1 MDVDFPFDDF
11 VLRASRG
18 NRVAARAPPVP
29 RLEDV
34 ARLLPQLMFSKY
46 EYGVRDLNPT
56 FASGPFALEVGGIR
70 AFKTP
75 KVKEA
80 AIVESARE
88 GGDESSR

>member
-1 MDVDFPFDDF
+1 
-11 VLRASRG
+11 
-18 NRVAARAPPVP
+18 
-29 RLEDV
+29 
-34 ARLLPQLMFSKY
+34 MFSKY